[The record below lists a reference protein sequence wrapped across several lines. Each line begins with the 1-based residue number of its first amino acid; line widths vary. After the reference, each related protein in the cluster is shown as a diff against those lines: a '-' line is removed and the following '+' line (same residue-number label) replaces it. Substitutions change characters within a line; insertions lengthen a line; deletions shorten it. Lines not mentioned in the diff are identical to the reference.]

1 VDYSVKGRSATSL
14 SGIMIVNFTLTF
26 TQKSYLI
33 MPTASLLK
41 TALAKRAD
49 LIGQQDKPATDSSI
63 TDCFRVFHG
72 TVEGVN
78 GLNVDRYGDAW
89 LIQTFHQTLAKDEIE
104 VIYKELLAIADLPI
118 VYNDRSNRNS
128 RILNELDAKTEAYAR
143 SEQVITENGILYT
156 SKLRHEGQDPLLF
169 LDMRVGREFVKAN
182 SHKKSVLNLF
192 SYTCGIGTAAAVGGA
207 KRVVNVDFS
216 SFALDVGRKNA
227 ALNEELNGVESVSQF
242 IRSDAFP
249 ALRQLA
255 GLKVASRGN
264 KKLPPYPKM
273 SASQFDI
280 VFLDPPRFAKS
291 AFGTVDLIND
301 YQSLFKPAVL
311 ATKLGGKIIACNN
324 VAKVDRDTWFKSLV
338 RCAEK
343 QGRTVSEVIWLNCHE
358 DFPSFDDNHPLKIVS
373 LTLA

>member
-1 VDYSVKGRSATSL
+1 
-14 SGIMIVNFTLTF
+14 
-26 TQKSYLI
+26 
-33 MPTASLLK
+33 MPIASLLN

-49 LIGQQDKPATDSSI
+49 LIDQLDSPAKSSTDSLK

-78 GLNVDRYGDAW
+78 GLNIDRYGDAW
-89 LIQTFHQTLAKDEIE
+89 LIQTFHQTLTEEELE
-104 VIYKELLAIADLPI
+104 VIHQELFAVADLPI

-128 RILNELDAKTEAYAR
+128 RILNKLDAETEAYAR

-169 LDMRVGREFVKAN
+169 LDMRIGREYVKAN
-182 SHKKSVLNLF
+182 SHNKSVLNLF
-192 SYTCGIGTAAAVGGA
+192 AYTCGIGTAAAVGGA

-216 SFALDVGRKNA
+216 SFALAAGRKNA
-227 ALNEELNGVESVSQF
+227 ELNEKLNGVESVSQF
-242 IRSDAFP
+242 IQSDAFP

-255 GLKVASRGN
+255 GLKVNSR
-264 KKLPPYPKM
+264 KKPPPYTKM

-311 ATKLGGKIIACNN
+311 ATKPGGKVIACNN
-324 VAKVDRDTWFKSLV
+324 VAKVDRESWFDSLV

-343 QGRTVSEVIWLNCHE
+343 QGRSVSEAIWLDCHP

-373 LTLA
+373 LTIA

>member
-1 VDYSVKGRSATSL
+1 
-14 SGIMIVNFTLTF
+14 
-26 TQKSYLI
+26 
-33 MPTASLLK
+33 MPIASLLN

-49 LIGQQDKPATDSSI
+49 LIGQLDSLTIDSSK

-78 GLNVDRYGDAW
+78 GLNIDRYGDAW
-89 LIQTFHQTLAKDEIE
+89 LIQTFHQTLTEKELEAIH
-104 VIYKELLAIADLPI
+104 KELLAVADLPI

-128 RILNELDAKTEAYAR
+128 RILNQLDAETEAYAR
-143 SEQVITENGILYT
+143 STQVISENGILYT

-169 LDMRVGREFVKAN
+169 LDMRIGREYVKAN

-192 SYTCGIGTAAAVGGA
+192 AYTCGIGTAAAVGGA

-216 SFALDVGRKNA
+216 SFALAAGRKNA
-227 ALNEELNGVESVSQF
+227 ELNEKQNGVESGTESVSQF
-242 IRSDAFP
+242 IHSDAFP

-255 GLKVASRGN
+255 GLKVNSR
-264 KKLPPYPKM
+264 KKLPDYPKM

-311 ATKLGGKIIACNN
+311 ATKPGGKVIACNN
-324 VAKVDRDTWFKSLV
+324 VAKVDRETWFNSLV
-338 RCAEK
+338 RCVEK
-343 QGRTVSEVIWLNCHE
+343 QGRSVSEATWLDCHP

-373 LTLA
+373 LTIA

>member
-1 VDYSVKGRSATSL
+1 
-14 SGIMIVNFTLTF
+14 
-26 TQKSYLI
+26 
-33 MPTASLLK
+33 MPTASLLN

-49 LIGQQDKPATDSSI
+49 LIGQLNSDSKDDSSR

-78 GLNVDRYGDAW
+78 GLNIDRYGDAW
-89 LIQTFHQTLAKDEIE
+89 LIQTFHKTLTEDELEEIRIE
-104 VIYKELLAIADLPI
+104 LFAVTDLPI

-128 RILNELDAKTEAYAR
+128 RILNKLDDETEAYAR

-169 LDMRVGREFVKAN
+169 LDMRIGREFVKAN
-182 SHKKSVLNLF
+182 SDKKSVLNLF
-192 SYTCGIGTAAAVGGA
+192 AYTCGIGTAAAVGGA

-216 SFALDVGRKNA
+216 SFALAAGRKNA
-227 ALNEELNGVESVSQF
+227 ELNERLNGVESGLESVSQF
-242 IRSDAFP
+242 IHSDAFP

-255 GLKVASRGN
+255 GLKVNSR
-264 KKLPPYPKM
+264 KKLPSYPKM

-311 ATKLGGKIIACNN
+311 ATKPGGKVIACNN
-324 VAKVDRDTWFKSLV
+324 VAKVGRESWYKSLV
-338 RCAEK
+338 RCVEK
-343 QGRTVSEVIWLNCHE
+343 QGRSVTETAWLDCHE
-358 DFPSFDDNHPLKIVS
+358 DFPSFDNNHPLKIVT
-373 LTLA
+373 LTIA